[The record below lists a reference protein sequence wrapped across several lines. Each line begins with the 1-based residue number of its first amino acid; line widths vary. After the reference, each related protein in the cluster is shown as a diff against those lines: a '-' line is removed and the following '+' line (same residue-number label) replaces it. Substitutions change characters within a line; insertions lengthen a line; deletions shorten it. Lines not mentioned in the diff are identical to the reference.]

1 MKDTNN
7 SFKTL
12 TMKTLVPEGDH
23 VNVLIGNDGNAAA
36 KQPRM
41 PIRGLKNP
49 NSESR
54 LKDTNNSL
62 NTTMESLVPEGDH
75 VFLGKG
81 LPRYWCEYK
90 VEANFRSLVADKV
103 FGGVNISIP
112 RKFVEKAKH
121 GLKRIMINAKGF
133 FFFKFD
139 TPAGLEGRSSF
150 ARCLIESN
158 SEANLKESI
167 TISIPDLDGP
177 GFTKETIRV
186 VTTPVVNDTNDGFQQ
201 VMNKKCKNNRNPVGN
216 KLPKGVPVVKG
227 FQVGKDFA
235 FQPRDPKAGSNSS
248 GTHSEVISKASS
260 SKNTKEC
267 ASLTEKST
275 FTDRR
280 KDKDV
285 VDTGQ
290 MKMSNITTPNP
301 FTVLGASTPAYT
313 FLMFSISSW
322 NIRGLNRSPKQKE
335 VRQVVNENN
344 LSVCAILESHVD
356 VVVVYD
362 TCKKVCRRWKW
373 TSNGSICP
381 KGSRIILGWNDDLMD
396 VITMAQT
403 NQTWV
408 MMGDFNADSKF
419 GGPFIWWVFLL
430 LDQNRRLNGIL
441 KKIDMIM
448 GNLQFNDDFLGSFA
462 IFQPCRILDHSPCV
476 LHIPTVT
483 KSKSKPFKFT
493 NFLVYKEGFCEVVE
507 SGWNVNFEGFAMYQ
521 VVKRLKG
528 LKSPFCKLLHD
539 HGNLYEHV
547 NRIRVELNEA
557 QKAIDRD
564 PSSSILRE
572 EHAYY
577 LLAFKEAQLDEERFL
592 KQKAKAEWLKAG
604 DSNTT
609 YFHRTVKSK
618 YARNRIDMVSDSSN
632 THYDGNQIPCAFVNH
647 YDQFLGTEDVTDI
660 EVKNVLFSIGDDKAP
675 GPNSFTAAF
684 FRKAWD
690 VVGGDIT
697 YAIRDFFSNG
707 KLLKE
712 LNHNIIALIPKLIAN
727 RVKEGLGDIVS
738 INQSAFVPGRRISD
752 NILLTQELMRNYHR
766 RCGPPR
772 CAFKVDIQKA
782 YDTVDWKFLETILG
796 GFGFHPKMVQW
807 IMVYVSGASYSICV
821 DGNLHGWFK
830 AQDDLFLFARGH
842 PNSVS
847 VIMDALEEFKQVLGL
862 VPSALPVRY
871 LGVPLISTRLI
882 YQDCKILVEKLK
894 ISVNDWR
901 NKFLSLVGRLQLIW
915 SVLSSIHIYW
925 ASVFILL
932 TRIVHELEQLMRGFL
947 WFQGEMKKGKAKL
960 HVPLLLDDMDD
971 VILWQDRDGVLRS
984 FSVACFWDT
993 IRAQADMVQW
1003 YNVVWFPHSIPRH
1016 AIHMWLVV
1024 QQKLK
1029 TQDRLWQWDVHAL
1042 CGMDSISHWLAD
1054 VIAFIVPI
1062 SKGKTVISILSR
1074 IVVAATSYYIW
1085 LKRNGRLF
1093 KKKTSS
1099 PDQIVQVILSMVRL
1113 KLVTFKFKKMSTRS
1127 HLLLDQWKIPSYCIA
1142 HDGSSRRQTHLDRI
1156 CSCCVA
1162 AGLRDARLILCADRS
1177 FVSTTFS
1184 ALLDVIPST
1193 LDTRLLG
1200 HPFNVDLI
1208 LVELNSFDVIVGM
1221 DWLAKY
1227 HPVVVC
1233 DEKIVRISYGDEVL
1247 IIKDDGCNGGS
1258 KSKLSIISCTKTQK
1272 YIQKGCQVYLAQVT
1286 AKKTDDKS
1294 EEKQLEDVSIVRD
1307 FSKVFLEDLPGLPP
1321 TRKVEFQIDLV
1332 PGAAPVA

>member
-1 MKDTNN
+1 
-7 SFKTL
+7 
-12 TMKTLVPEGDH
+12 
-23 VNVLIGNDGNAAA
+23 
-36 KQPRM
+36 
-41 PIRGLKNP
+41 
-49 NSESR
+49 
-54 LKDTNNSL
+54 
-62 NTTMESLVPEGDH
+62 
-75 VFLGKG
+75 
-81 LPRYWCEYK
+81 
-90 VEANFRSLVADKV
+90 
-103 FGGVNISIP
+103 
-112 RKFVEKAKH
+112 
-121 GLKRIMINAKGF
+121 
-133 FFFKFD
+133 
-139 TPAGLEGRSSF
+139 
-150 ARCLIESN
+150 
-158 SEANLKESI
+158 
-167 TISIPDLDGP
+167 
-177 GFTKETIRV
+177 
-186 VTTPVVNDTNDGFQQ
+186 
-201 VMNKKCKNNRNPVGN
+201 
-216 KLPKGVPVVKG
+216 
-227 FQVGKDFA
+227 
-235 FQPRDPKAGSNSS
+235 
-248 GTHSEVISKASS
+248 
-260 SKNTKEC
+260 
-267 ASLTEKST
+267 
-275 FTDRR
+275 
-280 KDKDV
+280 
-285 VDTGQ
+285 
-290 MKMSNITTPNP
+290 
-301 FTVLGASTPAYT
+301 
-313 FLMFSISSW
+313 
-322 NIRGLNRSPKQKE
+322 
-335 VRQVVNENN
+335 
-344 LSVCAILESHVD
+344 
-356 VVVVYD
+356 
-362 TCKKVCRRWKW
+362 
-373 TSNGSICP
+373 
-381 KGSRIILGWNDDLMD
+381 
-396 VITMAQT
+396 
-403 NQTWV
+403 
-408 MMGDFNADSKF
+408 
-419 GGPFIWWVFLL
+419 
-430 LDQNRRLNGIL
+430 
-441 KKIDMIM
+441 
-448 GNLQFNDDFLGSFA
+448 
-462 IFQPCRILDHSPCV
+462 
-476 LHIPTVT
+476 
-483 KSKSKPFKFT
+483 
-493 NFLVYKEGFCEVVE
+493 
-507 SGWNVNFEGFAMYQ
+507 MYQ
-521 VVKRLKG
+521 VVKCLKG

-539 HGNLYEHV
+539 HGNLYKQV
-547 NRIRVELNEA
+547 NRIRVELDEA

-564 PSSSILRE
+564 PSSSILCE

-609 YFHRTVKSK
+609 YFHRIVKSK

-632 THYDGNQIPCAFVNH
+632 TLCDGNQIPCAFVNH

-675 GPNSFTAAF
+675 GPDSFTAAF
-684 FRKAWD
+684 FKKAWD

-712 LNHNIIALIPKLIAN
+712 LNHTIIALIPKLIAN

-882 YQDCKILVEKLK
+882 YRDCKILVEKLK
-894 ISVNDWR
+894 SRVNDWR

-947 WFQGEMKKGKAKL
+947 WFQGEMKKGKAKVAWNSIYMPKHEGVLDINRIDDFNIALMTTYIWNKLSNRDISRSGFSLDDLL

-971 VILWQDRDGVLRS
+971 VILWRDRDGVLRS
-984 FSVACFWDT
+984 FSVACIWDT
-993 IRAQADMVQW
+993 IQARADMVQW

-1029 TQDRLWQWDVHAL
+1029 TQDRLRQWDVGPSIDLNLLRCPLCDLVPNSHDHLFFKCSFSLQVWSQVRAL

-1062 SKGKTVISILSR
+1062 SKSKTVISILSR

-1113 KLVTFKFKKMSTRS
+1113 KLVTFKFKKMSSRS
-1127 HLLLDQWKIPSYCIA
+1127 YLLLDQWKIPSYCIA
-1142 HDGSSRRQTHLDRI
+1142 HDGSSRNKTGNNE
-1156 CSCCVA
+1156 A
-1162 AGLRDARLILCADRS
+1162 KARAYAIRGGGVNPNSNVVTGTFLLNNRYASMLFDLGADRS

-1193 LDTRLLG
+1193 LDTSYAVELANGRISETNVILRGYTLGLLG
-1200 HPFNVDLI
+1200 HPFDVDLI
-1208 LVELNSFDVIVGM
+1208 LVELSSFDVIVGM

-1227 HPVVVC
+1227 HAVVVC

-1247 IIKDDGCNGGS
+1247 IIKDDGCNGGTSSEMQELSTQLQELSNKGFIRPSSSPWGAPVLFVKKKDGLFQMYIDYRELNKLTMKNRYPLPRIDDLFDQLQGSRVYS
-1258 KSKLSIISCTKTQK
+1258 K
-1272 YIQKGCQVYLAQVT
+1272 
-1286 AKKTDDKS
+1286 
-1294 EEKQLEDVSIVRD
+1294 
-1307 FSKVFLEDLPGLPP
+1307 
-1321 TRKVEFQIDLV
+1321 IDLKFGYHQLRV
-1332 PGAAPVA
+1332 REEDIPKTAFKTRYGHYEF